1 MDLQCKA
8 AQKGKEGKRGGAAA
22 VAVVDE
28 MIPYA
33 LAGSVPAFA
42 LFPKKKPKKSLGVGT
57 FFPLSIDRAGVD
69 SSSQRGAPG
78 WGLVVAVAGHGRPA
92 AAFLVV

>member
-57 FFPLSIDRAGVD
+57 FFSLVHRPRRRRLQQPAWCAGVGV
-69 SSSQRGAPG
+69 SCCMT
-78 WGLVVAVAGHGRPA
+78 GHGRPA

>member
-1 MDLQCKA
+1 M
-8 AQKGKEGKRGGAAA
+8 
-22 VAVVDE
+22 AVVDE

-42 LFPKKKPKKSLGVGT
+42 LFPKKKTEEISRRRYLFSLVHRPRRRRLQQPAWCAGVGVSCCMT
-57 FFPLSIDRAGVD
+57 
-69 SSSQRGAPG
+69 
-78 WGLVVAVAGHGRPA
+78 GHGRPA